1 METRKLSDFISE
13 IRYEDF
19 SKDVIEYTKLCILD
33 FLGVAVASSDNS
45 VEKIWR
51 EYYFSDKDQK
61 EQANCLS
68 NGFKKGEMHNVA
80 AYNAACGHLLDLDD
94 VHNTS
99 ITHPAAITIP
109 AALAVSQAMKKSGK
123 DLITAVVSGYEAA
136 ARIGTAINP
145 GAYWYWHTT
154 GVVGSFSSA
163 AATGKLLGLTKDQML
178 NALGSAGTQSAGLWE
193 FMKDGAMSKSL
204 HTANATLSGMRA
216 SELAKLGFT
225 GASEILEGSKGFLGA
240 LNKDA
245 NKAAIT
251 AGLEKGN
258 YMIMSNSFKP
268 YACCRHIHSGN
279 YAVEMLKK
287 EYDIDI
293 DSIEKIIDRTYQVAK
308 NTAGVTDPRT
318 AYACKFSTAY
328 CLAAMLVYG
337 NLLGD
342 VFSDEKTNNPVVQE
356 LVKKVEQVVD
366 EGIEETFTKDPSCWP
381 HQVEI
386 YFKDGSVI
394 KKKVEYPLGDY
405 KNPFTFEIEEN
416 KFRTVTAGILSD
428 EQMDKLIYRVR
439 HLEELEDVND
449 IFNEL

>member
-1 METRKLSDFISE
+1 METRKLTDFISE
-13 IRYEDF
+13 IKYEDF
-19 SKDVIEYTKLCILD
+19 TEDVVSYTKLCILD
-33 FLGVAVASSDNS
+33 FFGVAIASSNNP

-51 EYYFSDKDQK
+51 EYFFSDNTK
-61 EQANCLS
+61 EECNCLP
-68 NGFKKGEMHNVA
+68 NGFKRGEMHAVA
-80 AYNAACGHLLDLDD
+80 QYNAACGHLLDLDD

-99 ITHPAAITIP
+99 ITHPGAITIP
-109 AALAVSQAMKKSGK
+109 AALAVSEKYKKSGK
-123 DLITAVVSGYEAA
+123 DMITAVVSGYEAA
-136 ARIGTAINP
+136 ARIGSAINP

-163 AATGKLLGLTKDQML
+163 ASTGKLLGLSKDEML
-178 NALGSAGTQSAGLWE
+178 MAFGSAGTQSAGLWE

-204 HTANATLSGMRA
+204 HTANATLCGIRSA
-216 SELAKLGFT
+216 ELAKLGFT
-225 GASEILEGSKGFLGA
+225 GASEILEGEKGFLFA

-245 NKAAIT
+245 NKEAIT
-251 AGLEKGN
+251 EGLEKGN

-287 EYDIDI
+287 ENEIDI
-293 DSIEKIIDRTYQVAK
+293 DNIEKIVDRTYQVAK
-308 NTAGVTDPRT
+308 NTAGITDPRT
-318 AYACKFSTAY
+318 SYACKFSTAY

-342 VFSDEKTNNPVVQE
+342 TFSDEKTNNPVVQN

-366 EGIEETFTKDPSCWP
+366 TDINDVFLKDPSCWP

-386 YFKDGSVI
+386 YFKDGSMI
-394 KKKVEYPLGDY
+394 SKKVEYPLGDY

-416 KFRTVTAGILSD
+416 KFRTITAGILTES
-428 EQMDKLIYRVR
+428 QMDTIIERVE
-439 HLEELEDVND
+439 HLEELDDVND
-449 IFNEL
+449 IFKDL